1 MSAVVFTLWKKA
13 KQSEV
18 GMMYWLKRTLSKSSR
33 NPNTP
38 TQSNSTQQHQ
48 EQEQHG
54 INEELINLVK
64 SFTIDTFKNF
74 PLQDE
79 DESTYSEEVEST
91 STRVRKDLSQWQ
103 ERHAVLI
110 LSTVKEIS
118 QLRYVLC
125 PRHLKENQFWKIY
138 FTLARSH
145 LAPYELR
152 AIQQEKLKQMAMED
166 EKSSVYH
173 AHEIEMAEAKPGN
186 FTEPLPPSD

>member
-1 MSAVVFTLWKKA
+1 
-13 KQSEV
+13 
-18 GMMYWLKRTLSKSSR
+18 MMYWLKRTLSK
-33 NPNTP
+33 NPTNPTTTS
-38 TQSNSTQQHQ
+38 TQSNSTQQH

-54 INEELINLVK
+54 ITQELINHVK
-64 SFTIDTFKNF
+64 SFTINTFKNF

-79 DESTYSEEVEST
+79 DESNYSEEVEST

-110 LSTVKEIS
+110 LSRVKEIS

-152 AIQQEKLKQMAMED
+152 AIQQEKLKQMAMEEGKTSD
-166 EKSSVYH
+166 NNPY
-173 AHEIEMAEAKPGN
+173 EIEMAEAKHVN
-186 FTEPLPPSD
+186 VIEPLPPS

>member
-1 MSAVVFTLWKKA
+1 
-13 KQSEV
+13 
-18 GMMYWLKRTLSKSSR
+18 MYWLKRTLSKNST
-33 NPNTP
+33 NPT
-38 TQSNSTQQHQ
+38 TTSTESNSTQQH

-54 INEELINLVK
+54 ITQELINHVK
-64 SFTIDTFKNF
+64 SFTIHTFKNF

-79 DESTYSEEVEST
+79 DESNYSEEVEST

-110 LSTVKEIS
+110 LSRVKEIS

-152 AIQQEKLKQMAMED
+152 AIQQEKLKQMAMEED
-166 EKSSVYH
+166 KSSDNNPY
-173 AHEIEMAEAKPGN
+173 EIEMAEAKHVN
-186 FTEPLPPSD
+186 VIEPLPPS